1 MRKASLEFLLLAVL
15 LVGIAPVA
23 MADTIIYQLTVD
35 NCTGG
40 CNPTPGSSMGT
51 VTLQDSSSGSVLVT
65 IALVSPLM
73 FVNTGLQET
82 IAFNLTGISSGV
94 SATGFSNTNF
104 SLLSGT
110 AGSNHFDGLG
120 NFAYA
125 VTLNT
130 AQGAGGAQ
138 ASPLSF
144 TVSATGLTSASF
156 GANTNGFVFGVDVY
170 NPTRNTTGP
179 IGTSGGVPT
188 VPEPSSMALLG
199 SGLMGLAGVIKK
211 RFGK

>member
-1 MRKASLEFLLLAVL
+1 MRKASLGLLLLAVL

-23 MADTIIYQLTVD
+23 IADTITYQLTVD

-40 CNPTPGSSMGT
+40 CNPNPGTSMGT
-51 VTLQDSSSGSVLVT
+51 VTLTDTAGGVLVT
-65 IALVSPLM
+65 ISLVSPLK

-82 IAFNLTGISSGV
+82 IDFNLTGISSGV

-144 TVSATGLTSASF
+144 TVSATGLTAASF
-156 GANTNGFVFGVDVY
+156 GANANGFVFGVDVY

-199 SGLMGLAGVIKK
+199 SGLMGLAGAIKK

>member
-1 MRKASLEFLLLAVL
+1 MRKASLGLLLLAVVL
-15 LVGIAPVA
+15 AGIAPVA
-23 MADTIIYQLTVD
+23 MADTITYQLTVD

-40 CNPTPGSSMGT
+40 CNPNPGTSMGT
-51 VTLQDSSSGSVLVT
+51 VTLTDTAGGVLVT
-65 IALVSPLM
+65 ISLVSPLK

-82 IAFNLTGISSGV
+82 IDFNLTGISSGV

-144 TVSATGLTSASF
+144 TVSATGLTAASF
-156 GANTNGFVFGVDVY
+156 GANANGFVFGVDVY

>member
-1 MRKASLEFLLLAVL
+1 MRKVSLGIVL
-15 LVGIAPVA
+15 LTILLVCLSPMA
-23 MADTIIYQLTVD
+23 MADTVYNLTVD

-40 CNPTPGSSMGT
+40 CNPGAPGTSMGT
-51 VTLQDSSSGSVLVT
+51 VTLHQVASGQVLVT
-65 IALVSPLM
+65 ISLVSPLM

-82 IAFNLTGISSGV
+82 IDFNLTGISSGV
-94 SATGFSNTNF
+94 SASGFSNTNF

-125 VTLNT
+125 ITLNT

-144 TVSATGLTSASF
+144 TISATGLTEASF
-156 GANTNGFVFGVDVY
+156 GANANGFVFGVDVY
-170 NPTRNTTGP
+170 NSTNGNTGP
-179 IGTSGGVPT
+179 IGTTGGVPT

-199 SGLMGLAGVIKK
+199 TGLVGLAGAVRR

>member
-1 MRKASLEFLLLAVL
+1 MRKASLGLLLLAVL
-15 LVGIAPVA
+15 LVGLTPMA
-23 MADTIIYQLTVD
+23 MADTILQLTVD

-40 CNPTPGSSMGT
+40 CNPGPPGTSMGT
-51 VTLQDSSSGSVLVT
+51 VTLHDNLNGTVTVT
-65 IALVSPLM
+65 IALVPPLM

-82 IAFNLTGISSGV
+82 IDFNLTGITSGV
-94 SATGFSNTNF
+94 TASNFSNSNF

-125 VTLNT
+125 ITLNT
-130 AQGAGGAQ
+130 VQGAGGAQ

-144 TVSATGLTSASF
+144 TIAATGLTAASF
-156 GANTNGFVFGVDVY
+156 GANANGFVFGVDVY

-199 SGLMGLAGVIKK
+199 SGLMGLAGVIRK